1 MSENI
6 ETLQQSLEQ
15 YELQLL
21 QVREAIARE
30 SSEELHSLQENLV
43 ELITLTK
50 ENLNSLKTDSDE
62 DPLCEE
68 YRLFKAELGDT
79 TAEFCNDNEQSE
91 NSIEDELN
99 RLIGSKCQA
108 PFCEQWSEN
117 NTFTYHNALVM
128 SIDSVDSLNNINVKV
143 MFVNPTCK
151 EMLPCQYYLSG
162 ECKFS
167 DDQCHYSHGYIV
179 NFSKLREYREPDF
192 NLLKENT
199 SVLAKDIDNLWKRA
213 IVTALIQEEHQ
224 CSVKFESGKKQEIL
238 VDIQNTLPL
247 TELDEGNICS
257 VWY

>member
-1 MSENI
+1 
-6 ETLQQSLEQ
+6 
-15 YELQLL
+15 
-21 QVREAIARE
+21 
-30 SSEELHSLQENLV
+30 
-43 ELITLTK
+43 
-50 ENLNSLKTDSDE
+50 
-62 DPLCEE
+62 
-68 YRLFKAELGDT
+68 
-79 TAEFCNDNEQSE
+79 
-91 NSIEDELN
+91 
-99 RLIGSKCQA
+99 
-108 PFCEQWSEN
+108 
-117 NTFTYHNALVM
+117 
-128 SIDSVDSLNNINVKV
+128 

-179 NFSKLREYREPDF
+179 NFSKLREYRLFDQIFAILFMFKKLKKLIIFKKIYNLELFFREPDF